1 MTDMMSSKSLVEFFF
16 SIEKSIK
23 LYHWQTKMYSRHKS
37 TDKLVTLIA
46 EIADRFMETYQGKY
60 GKLSLSSSVLNVQTL
75 NDSTATNYLQEVAS
89 VLESFE
95 EKGFVGKNDTD
106 LLNIRDEL
114 LGEINRAI
122 YLFTF
127 Q

>member
-1 MTDMMSSKSLVEFFF
+1 MSSKALVEFFF

-23 LYHWQTKMYSRHKS
+23 LYHWQTKFYSRHKS
-37 TDKLVTLIA
+37 TDSLVDIIA
-46 EIADRFMETYQGKY
+46 SIADKFMETYQGKY
-60 GKLSLSSSVLNVQTL
+60 GKLSLSSTQVNVTTL
-75 NDSTATNYLQEVAS
+75 NDSNVVSYLEEVVS
-89 VLESFE
+89 VLESFVA
-95 EKGFVGKNDTD
+95 KGFVSEKDTD

-114 LGEINRAI
+114 LGEINKAI

>member
-1 MTDMMSSKSLVEFFF
+1 MSSKALVEFFF

-23 LYHWQTKMYSRHKS
+23 LYHWQTKFYSRHKS
-37 TDKLVTLIA
+37 TDKLVDIIA
-46 EIADRFMETYQGKY
+46 SISDKFMETYQGRY
-60 GKLSLSSSVLNVQTL
+60 GKLSLNSTEIKVTAL
-75 NDSTATNYLQEVAS
+75 NDSNVVSYLEEIAS
-89 VLESFE
+89 VLESFV
-95 EKGFVGKNDTD
+95 EKGFVGEKDTD

-114 LGEINRAI
+114 LSHINQTI

>member
-1 MTDMMSSKSLVEFFF
+1 MTNMMSSKSLVEFFF

-23 LYHWQTKMYSRHKS
+23 LYHWQTKMYSRHIA
-37 TDKLVTLIA
+37 TDNLVTIIA
-46 EIADRFMETYQGKY
+46 AIADRFMETYQGKY
-60 GKLSLSSSVLNVQTL
+60 GKLSLNSSVVNVQTL

-95 EKGFVGKNDTD
+95 EKGFVGKNDTE

-114 LGEINRAI
+114 LGEINKTI

>member
-1 MTDMMSSKSLVEFFF
+1 MSSKALVEFFF

-23 LYHWQTKMYSRHKS
+23 LYHWQTKFYSRHKS
-37 TDKLVTLIA
+37 TDKLVDIIA
-46 EIADRFMETYQGKY
+46 SISDKFMESYQGRY
-60 GKLSLSSSVLNVQTL
+60 GKLSLNSTEFKVTSL
-75 NDSTATNYLQEVAS
+75 NDSNAVSYLEEIAS
-89 VLESFE
+89 VLDSFV
-95 EKGFVGKNDTD
+95 EKGFVGEKDTD

-114 LGEINRAI
+114 LSHINQTI

>member
-1 MTDMMSSKSLVEFFF
+1 MSSKALVEFFF

-23 LYHWQTKMYSRHKS
+23 LYHWQTKFYSRHKS
-37 TDKLVTLIA
+37 TDNLVDTIA
-46 EIADRFMETYQGKY
+46 SISDKFMETYQGRY
-60 GKLSLSSSVLNVQTL
+60 GKLSLNSTEIKVTALNESNVV
-75 NDSTATNYLQEVAS
+75 SYLEEIAS
-89 VLESFE
+89 VLESFV
-95 EKGFVGKNDTD
+95 EKGFVGEKDTD

-114 LGEINRAI
+114 LSHINQTI

>member
-46 EIADRFMETYQGKY
+46 EIADRFMETYQGNY
-60 GKLSLSSSVLNVQTL
+60 GKLSLNSTVVNVQTL